1 MKVFKT
7 QDIRN
12 IALVG
17 SAGAGKTIFA
27 ETMVFNGGLINR
39 RGEVE
44 KHTTLSDYKEVEHNQ
59 EHSVYA
65 SVLYTVWKDKKINII
80 DAPGS
85 DDFIGGVV
93 TALHVADSALVFLNA
108 QSGVE
113 IGAENAWE
121 IAKKYNKPVVV
132 IVNHLDHDNINYEK
146 TIEEAREYLS
156 TKVVQVQYPVNAGP
170 DFDAVIDLLKMK
182 MLKWN
187 DDKGVAEELDIPDSE
202 KDKAEELREALIEA
216 AAESDE
222 SLMEIFFEEGTLTE
236 EQLMQGLKTGF
247 MNRELFPLFCSSAKK
262 NYGVQRIMDFINNVL
277 PSPDQMPP
285 AKTVDGKEVPV
296 KADAPTSLFVFKTT
310 SEHHVGDILFFK
322 VMSGKLTEN
331 MDLINQ
337 QKQTKERVAQIF
349 VNLGGKRDKVSEM
362 YAGDIGSTVKLRDT
376 RTGHTLTEKGVDW
389 KFPEIEYPE
398 PKFWTAIKAES
409 ESEEEKLAS
418 ILYKLHEE
426 DPTFLVEYSKELRQM
441 IVRGQ
446 GEHHINTVKW
456 ILDNIYKIG
465 SNFIPA
471 RIAYR
476 ETVTKPAWAM
486 YRHKKQTGG
495 AGQFG
500 EVHLVVEPYEEGKPD
515 PKGFKFPDK
524 EITLNI
530 KDKQEF
536 DLDWGG
542 KFVFYNC
549 IVGGAIDKNFMPAI
563 IKGIFEKLEN
573 SPLTGSFVRDVRV
586 FVFDGKMHPVDSNE
600 VSFKLAGRN
609 AFDLAFKA
617 ANPVI
622 LEPIYEVYVKT
633 PADNVG
639 DVMSD
644 LNTRRAIIED
654 QKAEGRYVTIK
665 AKVPLAEMNRYSTTL
680 SSLTSGRG
688 TYSMKF
694 SHYAQVPPNVQDE
707 LVKKLAA
714 ENAEE

>member
-1 MKVFKT
+1 MKVYKT

-27 ETMVFNGGLINR
+27 EAMAFNGGLITR
-39 RGEVE
+39 RGEID
-44 KHTTLSDYKEVEHNQ
+44 KHNTLSDYKEVEQNQ
-59 EHSVYA
+59 EHSIYA
-65 SVLYTVWKDKKINII
+65 SVLYTPWNDKKINIL
-80 DAPGS
+80 DAPGG
-85 DDFIGGVV
+85 DDFIGGAV
-93 TALHVADSALVFLNA
+93 TAIHVADTVLVFLNA
-108 QSGVE
+108 SAGVE
-113 IGAENAWE
+113 IGAENAWFY
-121 IAKKYNKPVVV
+121 AQKMNKPTIVV
-132 IVNHLDHDNINYEK
+132 VNHLDQEHVNFEK
-146 TIEEAREYLS
+146 TFEEAHEYLS
-156 TKVVQVQYPVNAGP
+156 KKIVQIQYPVNAGGG
-170 DFDAVIDLLKMK
+170 FNAVIDLLKMK
-182 MLKWN
+182 MLQW
-187 DDKGVAEELDIPDSE
+187 DDKGGQAQIMDIPDSE
-202 KDKAEELREALIEA
+202 KDKAEELREKLIEA

-222 SLMEIFFEEGTLTE
+222 SLMETYFEQGTLTE
-236 EQLMQGLKTGF
+236 EQLMQGLRTGF
-247 MNRELFPLFCSSAKK
+247 MNRDLFPLFCASAKK
-262 NYGVQRIMDFINNVL
+262 NYGVARIMDFIINVA

-310 SEHHVGDILFFK
+310 TEHHVGDIIFFK

-337 QKQTKERVAQIF
+337 QKQSKERIAQIF
-349 VNLGGKRDKVSEM
+349 VNLGAKRDKVTEM
-362 YAGDIGSTVKLRDT
+362 YAGDIGSTVKLKDT
-376 RTGHTLTEKGVDW
+376 KTGHTLTEKGVDW
-389 KFPEIEYPE
+389 KFPGIEYPE
-398 PKFWTAIKAES
+398 PKFWTAIKADNES
-409 ESEEEKLAS
+409 DEEKLAA

-426 DPTFLVEYSKELRQM
+426 DPTFLVEYAKELRQM
-441 IVRGQ
+441 IIRGQ
-446 GEHHINTVKW
+446 GEHHINTMKW
-456 ILDNIYKIG
+456 ILDNIYKIP
-465 SNFIPA
+465 SHFIPA
-471 RIAYR
+471 KIPYR
-476 ETVTKPAWAM
+476 ETVTKPAWAQ

-515 PKGFKFPDK
+515 PTGFKFPDK
-524 EITLNI
+524 EITLTI

-549 IVGGAIDKNFMPAI
+549 VVGGAIDKNFMPAI

-573 SPLTGSFVRDVRV
+573 SPLTGSYVRDVRV
-586 FVFDGKMHPVDSNE
+586 IVFDGKMHPVDSNE

-622 LEPIYEVYVKT
+622 LEPIYEVNVKV
-633 PADNVG
+633 PAENVG

-654 QKAEGRYVTIK
+654 QHAEGRYVTIK
-665 AKVPLAEMNRYSTTL
+665 AKVPLAEMNRYSTAL

-694 SHYAQVPPNVQDE
+694 SHYAQVPPNVQEE
-707 LVKKLAA
+707 LVKKLAE
-714 ENAEE
+714 ENEKE